1 MPRVPLCTAALLAAI
16 LLNADHKVIADVIF
30 SDGGNHIVNSVVNDF
45 IEVRNGAGGIATTVT
60 FQAGADIR
68 GTDNFDDTV
77 YVLQNSVVN
86 IEAGRFVDDVS
97 AYNRGQ
103 LNITGGDFLDDV
115 YAANRATVRLSGGI
129 ITDDLEADDN
139 SLIVMTGGSV
149 GEDVESF
156 GGTIIISG
164 GTFAASSTSLDSG
177 LGVSLGGTIELIGSN
192 FRLNGNA
199 IDSGSLTQISGLLS
213 GTLADGSTFT
223 DIPFTRNLLGNG
235 NLGALTVTAIPEPAT
250 VLLLSVCC
258 ATLLTMRLRKK
269 DSSQHG
275 SA

>member
-77 YVLQNSVVN
+77 YVLQDSVIN
-86 IEAGRFVDDVS
+86 IEAGRFVNDVS

-103 LNITGGDFLDDV
+103 LNITGGEFLDDV

-129 ITDDLEADDN
+129 ITVPGI
-139 SLIVMTGGSV
+139 LI
-149 GEDVESF
+149 DRVESALVDKEVEAVRGTGTSSAGTTRTTSRF
-156 GGTIIISG
+156 TRPPTMPDRGEYTGESERGSPMGTITSPW
-164 GTFAASSTSLDSG
+164 STMPIRGWS
-177 LGVSLGGTIELIGSN
+177 
-192 FRLNGNA
+192 
-199 IDSGSLTQISGLLS
+199 
-213 GTLADGSTFT
+213 
-223 DIPFTRNLLGNG
+223 
-235 NLGALTVTAIPEPAT
+235 
-250 VLLLSVCC
+250 
-258 ATLLTMRLRKK
+258 
-269 DSSQHG
+269 
-275 SA
+275 